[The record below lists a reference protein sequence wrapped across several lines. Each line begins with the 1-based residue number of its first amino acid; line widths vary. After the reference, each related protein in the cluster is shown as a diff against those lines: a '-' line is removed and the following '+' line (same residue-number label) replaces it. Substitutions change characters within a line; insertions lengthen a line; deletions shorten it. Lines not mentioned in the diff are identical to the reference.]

1 MSWGTLPSSKLGN
14 SIGLSKAMCCGS
26 HAVHDVLLSN
36 SQTNR
41 VLGVFPLG
49 SFRLWSWCHDDAH
62 RCKQKDTD
70 TQPEGDGIATQDVI
84 QPACSQRSQCG
95 TEGNGY
101 PLHRRNRSIGTA
113 TKLISHNRGTQ
124 WGDGTIGSTIER
136 DVDD

>member
-26 HAVHDVLLSN
+26 HAVHDVLLLN
-36 SQTNR
+36 LQTNR

-49 SFRLWSWCHDDAH
+49 SFRLWSWCHDNAH

-70 TQPEGDGIATQDVI
+70 TQPT
-84 QPACSQRSQCG
+84 CSQRSQCG

-101 PLHRRNRSIGTA
+101 PLHRRNRTIGTA

-124 WGDGTIGSTIER
+124 WGDGTIGS
-136 DVDD
+136 